1 MTFSDFTNYIY
12 KVNKWLDFAND
23 KVLFLEERTNLLT
36 TLAIEKNKICSHI
49 SSLRNSNKEFKSFLK
64 KMKIELNN
72 FHFLENGSNIK
83 IFENTLATLQ
93 LEYSVLKILHSISTS
108 QIVDGYFS
116 ISLKF
121 SKRIYEI
128 NKTMIDID
136 KHLATLL
143 LL

>member
-1 MTFSDFTNYIY
+1 MTFSDFTNYIC

-108 QIVDGYFS
+108 QIVDDYFS
-116 ISLKF
+116 ISLKL

-136 KHLATLL
+136 KHLSTLL

>member
-116 ISLKF
+116 ISLKL

-136 KHLATLL
+136 KHLSTLL